1 MKTLTVFTPSF
12 NRAYCLDQL
21 YNSLVQQ
28 SSKDFCWL
36 IIDDGSS
43 DNTKELVQSW
53 IDENL
58 IDIQYHH
65 QENQGMHGGHNSA
78 YKLIKTELNLC
89 IDSDDFMP
97 TNGVEL
103 ILKQWSE
110 VKDNPHLAGI
120 IGLDANKSGKILG
133 TKLPEGIEEAT
144 LYDLHHKYKVTG
156 DKKLVLRTAVVR
168 EFPPYP
174 IYEDERLVPLG
185 TLYLQIDQKY
195 KYKCANEVYCIV
207 EYLEDGSSRN
217 ILKQYKRSP
226 RGFLYSRILEMK
238 YSKSWTYTFTR
249 AMHYI
254 SSCIFI
260 KKWNFLSGNP
270 KKVTTILALPF
281 GILLHIYILLKIRR

>member
-97 TNGVEL
+97 ANGVEL

-110 VKDNPHLAGI
+110 VKDKPHLAGI
-120 IGLDANKSGKILG
+120 IGLDADKSGKILG
-133 TKLPEGIEEAT
+133 TKMPEGIEEAT

-156 DKKLVLRTAVVR
+156 DKKLILRTAVVR

-174 IYEDERLVPLG
+174 IYKDERLVPLG

-195 KYKCANEVYCIV
+195 KYKCANEIYCIV

-260 KKWNFLSGNP
+260 KKWNILSGNP

-281 GILLHIYILLKIRR
+281 GILLHVYILLKIRK

>member
-78 YKLIKTELNLC
+78 YKLINTELNLC

-97 TNGVEL
+97 ANGVEL

-110 VKDNPHLAGI
+110 VKDKPHLAGI
-120 IGLDANKSGKILG
+120 IGLDADKSGKILG

-156 DKKLVLRTAVVR
+156 DKKLILRTAVVR

-174 IYEDERLVPLG
+174 IYKDERLVPLG

-260 KKWNFLSGNP
+260 KKWNILSGNP
-270 KKVTTILALPF
+270 KKVTTILALPL
-281 GILLHIYILLKIRR
+281 GILLHVYILLKIRK

>member
-97 TNGVEL
+97 ANGVEL

-110 VKDNPHLAGI
+110 VKYKPHLAGI
-120 IGLDANKSGKILG
+120 IGLDADKSGKILG

-156 DKKLVLRTAVVR
+156 DKKLILRTAVVR

-174 IYEDERLVPLG
+174 IYKDERLVPLG

-260 KKWNFLSGNP
+260 KKWNILSGNP

-281 GILLHIYILLKIRR
+281 GILLHVYILLKIRK

>member
-78 YKLIKTELNLC
+78 YKLINTELNFC

-97 TNGVEL
+97 ANGVEL

-110 VKDNPHLAGI
+110 VKDKPHLAGI
-120 IGLDANKSGKILG
+120 IGLDADKSGKILG

-156 DKKLVLRTAVVR
+156 DKKLILRTAVVR

-174 IYEDERLVPLG
+174 IYKDERLVPLG

-260 KKWNFLSGNP
+260 KKWNILSGNP

-281 GILLHIYILLKIRR
+281 GILLHVYILLKIRK

>member
-78 YKLIKTELNLC
+78 YKLINTELNLC

-97 TNGVEL
+97 ANGVEL

-110 VKDNPHLAGI
+110 VKDKPHLAGI
-120 IGLDANKSGKILG
+120 IGLDADKSGKILG

-156 DKKLVLRTAVVR
+156 DKKLILRTAVVR

-174 IYEDERLVPLG
+174 IYKDERLVPLG

-260 KKWNFLSGNP
+260 KKWNILSGNP

-281 GILLHIYILLKIRR
+281 GILLHVYILLKIRK